1 MGPVTV
7 RGLPLQ
13 GSFTDSPHAHPC
25 LWTCMGSVHG
35 DGVETEKARK
45 NGMEDTRFETFVVSG
60 PLTLPIPINQ
70 FNQLI
75 DN

>member
-1 MGPVTV
+1 
-7 RGLPLQ
+7 
-13 GSFTDSPHAHPC
+13 
-25 LWTCMGSVHG
+25 MGSVHG
-35 DGVETEKARK
+35 DGVEAEKARE